1 MRESFKSAVMATNVN
16 SEENNDATFNTLVGS
31 VITETESVQ
40 DTLGTI
46 NDDLTTVEYLNNFKV
61 ILRRGIA
68 TTKCD

>member
-1 MRESFKSAVMATNVN
+1 MATNVN